1 MIPLFSDVIE
11 KLVAGNHYSKMF
23 DLTDSVGRK
32 LFESIR
38 ITLVCADCME
48 TEHPEKV
55 HHNLSRRLHSAIF

>member
-1 MIPLFSDVIE
+1 MVLIFWHLFAV
-11 KLVAGNHYSKMF
+11 F

-32 LFESIR
+32 LFESIS

-55 HHNLSRRLHSAIF
+55 HHNISRRLHSAIF